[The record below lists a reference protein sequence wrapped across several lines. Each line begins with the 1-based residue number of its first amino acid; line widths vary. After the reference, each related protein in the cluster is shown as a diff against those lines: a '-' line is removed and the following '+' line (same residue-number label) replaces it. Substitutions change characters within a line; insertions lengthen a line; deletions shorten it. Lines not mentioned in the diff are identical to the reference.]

1 MHHLPAWV
9 ALKWINIH
17 KCLSLT
23 LDIEKYICVTTLNF
37 ECFNTSMNVLI
48 FPSKF
53 YKIRYYSYFTDGF
66 FLYTKINSIDYNKTK
81 KCHKQ

>member
-1 MHHLPAWV
+1 MIFTYYTMHHLPAWV

-48 FPSKF
+48 FPRKF
-53 YKIRYYSYFTDGF
+53 IKLDIIRTLQMVFS
-66 FLYTKINSIDYNKTK
+66 L
-81 KCHKQ
+81 HKD